1 MNGKTQFTV
10 DPDGRWIYRVGGLA
24 ALILGAGYLLTF
36 PVIAYAGGF
45 PPPGTEAR
53 LAFMAEHA
61 AGWWALAALMIFTD
75 LLYIPVFLALYQAL
89 KGINKYM
96 MLLALACAGL
106 FVALDLAV
114 TWTAY
119 SSLITLGGNYAA
131 ATSDAQRAVIVAAAG
146 YPSAIND
153 SPLLGIYATLI
164 PATGLLLAGLVM
176 RKGIFN
182 KALAYLGVVA
192 GISGILAG
200 VGPLFISELE
210 TAQKINAGLAMI
222 WFLVV
227 GWKLYRLGR
236 QPVAKAEVSAFVS
249 PPDTARA

>member
-1 MNGKTQFTV
+1 MSAQNISMGVV
-10 DPDGRWIYRVGGLA
+10 DPDGKWIYRVGGLS

-45 PPPGTEAR
+45 PPPGIEAR

-61 AGWWALAALMIFTD
+61 AGWWAVTALMIFTD
-75 LLYIPVFLALYQAL
+75 LLYAPVFLALYQAL

-96 MLLALACAGL
+96 MLLAITCEGL

-119 SSLITLGGNYAA
+119 SSLIILGGNYAA
-131 ATSDAQRAVIVAAAG
+131 ATSDAQRAIIVAAAG

-153 SPLLGIYATLI
+153 SPLLGIYAILI
-164 PATGLLLAGLVM
+164 PATGLLLASLVM

-200 VGPLFISELE
+200 VGPLFINDLE
-210 TAQKINAGLAMI
+210 TAQKINAGLATI
-222 WFLVV
+222 WFLAV
-227 GWKLYRLGR
+227 GWKLYRLSR
-236 QPVAKAEVSAFVS
+236 QIKGGEK
-249 PPDTARA
+249 

>member
-1 MNGKTQFTV
+1 MSAQHISMESVASDVK
-10 DPDGRWIYRVGGLA
+10 WIYRVGGLA
-24 ALILGAGYLLTF
+24 GLMLGAGYLLTF

-61 AGWWALAALMIFTD
+61 AGWWAVAALMIFTD
-75 LLYIPVFLALYQAL
+75 LLYVPVFLALYQAL
-89 KGINKYM
+89 KGINQYM

-119 SSLITLGGNYAA
+119 FSLITLGGNYAA
-131 ATSDAQRAVIVAAAG
+131 ATSDAQRAIIVAAAG

-153 SPLLGIYATLI
+153 SPLLGIYAILI
-164 PATGLLLAGLVM
+164 PATGLLLASLVM

-182 KALAYLGVVA
+182 KALAYVGMVA
-192 GISGILAG
+192 GICGILAG
-200 VGPLFISELE
+200 VGPIVLGALDV
-210 TAQKINAGLAMI
+210 AQYINASLAMI
-222 WFLVV
+222 WFFVV
-227 GWKLYRLGR
+227 GWKIYQLSR
-236 QPVAKAEVSAFVS
+236 K
-249 PPDTARA
+249 